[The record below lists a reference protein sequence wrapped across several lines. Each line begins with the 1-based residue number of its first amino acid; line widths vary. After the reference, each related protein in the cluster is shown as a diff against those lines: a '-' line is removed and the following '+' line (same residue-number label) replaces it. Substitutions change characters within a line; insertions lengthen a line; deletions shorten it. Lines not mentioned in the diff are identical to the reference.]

1 MESWLLPAQLY
12 PHRAQIK
19 FTGWLT
25 PNEMAKW
32 YRAAN
37 ILVVPSWYE
46 PFGMVILEGMLHGLA
61 VAASAVGGPAEILD
75 DGRTGVLF
83 APRDEAALAEA
94 VLRLINDPERRARIG
109 QAGAREVRE
118 KWLWPR
124 IFEKM
129 RCVYDELVPRR
140 HSLSFPRPTAV
151 LRGLE
156 VAA

>member
-12 PHRAQIK
+12 PHREQIT

-25 PNEMAKW
+25 PREMAKW
-32 YRAAN
+32 YRAAD

-75 DGRTGVLF
+75 HGQTGILF
-83 APRDEAALAEA
+83 APRNAGALAEA
-94 VLRLINDPERRARIG
+94 ILRLANDPEDRIRIAE
-109 QAGAREVRE
+109 AGAREVRG

-124 IFEKM
+124 IVEKM
-129 RCVYDELVPRR
+129 RRVYEELVQGNR
-140 HSLSFPRPTAV
+140 SVVTARPTAS
-151 LRGLE
+151 LHALAD
-156 VAA
+156 AA